1 MTGIIIFCAVVIGVA
16 ILTPLFVRLIQ
27 DRDYKRQ
34 MTGKRP
40 MRQAKE
46 GTEQMGAQDKKE
58 GEDSVIQAMNMKA
71 KTDAYFNSRT
81 GL

>member
-16 ILTPLFVRLIQ
+16 ILIPLFVRLIQ

-34 MTGKRP
+34 LTGKRP

>member
-1 MTGIIIFCAVVIGVA
+1 MAGIAIFCAVVIGVA
-16 ILTPLFVRLIQ
+16 ILIPLFVRLIQ

-34 MTGKRP
+34 LNGKRP
-40 MRQAKE
+40 MRQAKD
-46 GTEQMGAQDKKE
+46 GIGGFGQKKE
-58 GEDSVIQAMNMKA
+58 EDSVIQAMNMKA

>member
-1 MTGIIIFCAVVIGVA
+1 MAGIVIFCVVVIGVA
-16 ILTPLFVRLIQ
+16 ILIPLFVRLIQ

-34 MTGKRP
+34 LNGKRP
-40 MRQAKE
+40 MRQAKD
-46 GTEQMGAQDKKE
+46 GMGEPAEKKE
-58 GEDSVIQAMNMKA
+58 EDSVIQAMNMKA

>member
-1 MTGIIIFCAVVIGVA
+1 MAGIVIFCVVVIGVA
-16 ILTPLFVRLIQ
+16 ILIPLFVRLIQ

-34 MTGKRP
+34 LNGKRP
-40 MRQAKE
+40 MRQAKDDM
-46 GTEQMGAQDKKE
+46 GEQREKRE
-58 GEDSVIQAMNMKA
+58 EDSVIQAMNMKA

>member
-1 MTGIIIFCAVVIGVA
+1 MAGIVIFCVVVIGVA
-16 ILTPLFVRLIQ
+16 ILIPLFVRLIQ

-34 MTGKRP
+34 LNGKRP
-40 MRQAKE
+40 MRQAKDGIGE
-46 GTEQMGAQDKKE
+46 PGQKKE
-58 GEDSVIQAMNMKA
+58 EDSVIQAMNMKA

>member
-1 MTGIIIFCAVVIGVA
+1 MAGIVIFCAVVIGVA
-16 ILTPLFVRLIQ
+16 ILIPLFVRLIQ

-34 MTGKRP
+34 LNGKRP
-40 MRQAKE
+40 MRQAKDDM
-46 GTEQMGAQDKKE
+46 GEQREKRE
-58 GEDSVIQAMNMKA
+58 EDSVIQAMNMKA

>member
-1 MTGIIIFCAVVIGVA
+1 MAGIVIFCVVVIGVA
-16 ILTPLFVRLIQ
+16 ILIPLFVRLIQ

-34 MTGKRP
+34 LNGKRP
-40 MRQAKE
+40 MRQAKDD
-46 GTEQMGAQDKKE
+46 MGGQREKRE
-58 GEDSVIQAMNMKA
+58 EDSVIQAMNMKA

>member
-16 ILTPLFVRLIQ
+16 ILIPLFVRLIQ

-34 MTGKRP
+34 LTGKRP

-58 GEDSVIQAMNMKA
+58 GENSVIQAMNMKA

>member
-1 MTGIIIFCAVVIGVA
+1 MAGIVIFCVVVIGVA
-16 ILTPLFVRLIQ
+16 ILIPLFVRLIQ

-34 MTGKRP
+34 LNGKRP
-40 MRQAKE
+40 MRQAKDDM
-46 GTEQMGAQDKKE
+46 GEQREKRE
-58 GEDSVIQAMNMKA
+58 EDSIIQAMNMKA

>member
-1 MTGIIIFCAVVIGVA
+1 MAGIVIFCVVVIGVA
-16 ILTPLFVRLIQ
+16 ILIPLFVRLIQ

-34 MTGKRP
+34 LNGKRP
-40 MRQAKE
+40 MRQAKD
-46 GTEQMGAQDKKE
+46 GIGEQREKKE
-58 GEDSVIQAMNMKA
+58 EDSVIQAMNMKA